1 MRRIKTFLLI
11 SLLLSATLV
20 SGGEEDEILRLKI
33 GDDTLKEKTMA
44 IFPGEIYEATSGKS
58 ISFAEMIQGMAKSR
72 LVYVGETHNSLEMH
86 RIQAKIIQGLFD
98 QDRDLTVGLEM
109 YPVGQQEALNK
120 WSLGILSEE
129 GFIRDGLW
137 YVNWNFNFGFY
148 QDIFKV
154 VKKNALPLYALNVPR
169 DIITKVRMSGWKVL
183 SEEEKELV
191 PELDLTHQDH
201 RTLIR
206 TIFEG
211 SDLPPQMKGKGLEM
225 AFEGLY
231 RAQTAWDETMA
242 HHALGALNK
251 EGGKIVVL
259 AGSGHLLYNL
269 GINLRAH
276 MKSQMPFKT
285 VVCVVVPQGEKS
297 IQVSCSLAD
306 YVWGLSE
313 EGRPAYPSIGL
324 RFKKFDELENLVIER
339 DPIDGVAK
347 GTDFKK
353 GDVVLSVDGEKYS
366 DINELRIY
374 LAQFAWGDK
383 VTFHLLREAKEI
395 EVILEF
401 QITEDDSERPF

>member
-33 GDDTLKEKTMA
+33 GDDTLKEKTLA

-366 DINELRIY
+366 DINELRNY

-383 VTFHLLREAKEI
+383 VTFQLLREAKEI

>member
-276 MKSQMPFKT
+276 KKSQMPFKT

-383 VTFHLLREAKEI
+383 VTFQLLREAKEI

>member
-11 SLLLSATLV
+11 SLLLSATLF

-383 VTFHLLREAKEI
+383 VTFQLLREAKEI

>member
-20 SGGEEDEILRLKI
+20 FGGEEDEILRLKI
-33 GDDTLKEKTMA
+33 GDDTLKEKMMA

-276 MKSQMPFKT
+276 KKSQMPFKT

-339 DPIDGVAK
+339 GPIDGVAK

-383 VTFHLLREAKEI
+383 VTFQLLRVAKEI

>member
-20 SGGEEDEILRLKI
+20 FGGEEDEILRLKI
-33 GDDTLKEKTMA
+33 GDDTLKEKMMA

-169 DIITKVRMSGWKVL
+169 DIITKVRMSG
-183 SEEEKELV
+183 
-191 PELDLTHQDH
+191 
-201 RTLIR
+201 
-206 TIFEG
+206 
-211 SDLPPQMKGKGLEM
+211 
-225 AFEGLY
+225 
-231 RAQTAWDETMA
+231 
-242 HHALGALNK
+242 
-251 EGGKIVVL
+251 
-259 AGSGHLLYNL
+259 
-269 GINLRAH
+269 
-276 MKSQMPFKT
+276 
-285 VVCVVVPQGEKS
+285 
-297 IQVSCSLAD
+297 
-306 YVWGLSE
+306 
-313 EGRPAYPSIGL
+313 
-324 RFKKFDELENLVIER
+324 
-339 DPIDGVAK
+339 
-347 GTDFKK
+347 
-353 GDVVLSVDGEKYS
+353 
-366 DINELRIY
+366 
-374 LAQFAWGDK
+374 
-383 VTFHLLREAKEI
+383 
-395 EVILEF
+395 
-401 QITEDDSERPF
+401 